1 MRKLEGLLALVARTR
16 SYFHSFLFSFILRV
30 AHRDARDVSLARST
44 SKSFAP
50 PRTNLTPRLVEIML
64 KPLLSA
70 LFLALGVR
78 AEDFEFT
85 ANVRADVDVRVL
97 TADNHNASA
106 PSPLLVYLHGFCL
119 DDDAQQTLELSSMR
133 TVPGSRNRLGMTRR
147 RQQRLVQTGLREAAL
162 AEDMVYIAPDA
173 PRTTNECVLCN
184 LQNDSPNS
192 QDRLFASWITGIL
205 ERDSPSF
212 QCRAWDGSDA
222 VALADVAATDSR
234 DVDYVLDVVAA
245 AKKTFNIDEDRVY
258 VVGVATGGFMATRL
272 ACERPDVFRGVVSIA
287 GGTFA
292 DAERCRPPRGARTSV
307 LAVHGTDDH
316 TVPIKGGVNS
326 RGVAFPS
333 SDESFKTLG
342 EAMGC
347 SNVVR
352 KGEGEPLPADSP
364 GLDVAVETRTF
375 ASCDDGVS
383 VEQWKLF
390 GVDHF
395 MERPT
400 SERLFENVI
409 AWLTALR

>member
-1 MRKLEGLLALVARTR
+1 
-16 SYFHSFLFSFILRV
+16 
-30 AHRDARDVSLARST
+30 
-44 SKSFAP
+44 
-50 PRTNLTPRLVEIML
+50 
-64 KPLLSA
+64 
-70 LFLALGVR
+70 
-78 AEDFEFT
+78 
-85 ANVRADVDVRVL
+85 
-97 TADNHNASA
+97 
-106 PSPLLVYLHGFCL
+106 
-119 DDDAQQTLELSSMR
+119 
-133 TVPGSRNRLGMTRR
+133 
-147 RQQRLVQTGLREAAL
+147 
-162 AEDMVYIAPDA
+162 
-173 PRTTNECVLCN
+173 
-184 LQNDSPNS
+184 
-192 QDRLFASWITGIL
+192 
-205 ERDSPSF
+205 
-212 QCRAWDGSDA
+212 
-222 VALADVAATDSR
+222 
-234 DVDYVLDVVAA
+234 
-245 AKKTFNIDEDRVY
+245 
-258 VVGVATGGFMATRL
+258 MATRL

-352 KGEGEPLPADSP
+352 KGDGEPLPADSP
-364 GLDVAVETRTF
+364 GLGVACGGDANV
-375 ASCDDGVS
+375 CVVGDDGVS

-400 SERLFENVI
+400 SERLFENVV

>member
-1 MRKLEGLLALVARTR
+1 MRKLKGLLALVARAR

-30 AHRDARDVSLARST
+30 AHRAARDVALARST

-50 PRTNLTPRLVEIML
+50 PRTNLTSRLVEIML
-64 KPLLSA
+64 KLLLSA

-78 AEDFEFT
+78 AEDSEFT

-97 TADNHNASA
+97 TADNHDASA

-133 TVPGSRNRLGMTRR
+133 TVPGSRNRLGMARR

-162 AEDMVYIAPDA
+162 AEDMVYIAPNA
-173 PRTTNECVLCN
+173 PRTTSECVLCN

-205 ERDSPSF
+205 DRDSPSF
-212 QCRAWDGSDA
+212 QCRAGTA
-222 VALADVAATDSR
+222 RTPSR
-234 DVDYVLDVVAA
+234 SPMSRRQIRE
-245 AKKTFNIDEDRVY
+245 TWITCFRSGRGEPFNIDEDRVY

-352 KGEGEPLPADSP
+352 KGDGEPLPADSP

-400 SERLFENVI
+400 SERLFENVV